1 MNLLP
6 KSIAIIGPT
15 ASGKSELAMLLAKK
29 HSGSI
34 INCDSVQMYKGFDL
48 GSAKAS
54 KIEQKEIPHYLL
66 DVVKWDNDFDAAYFC
81 KLANTAIKE
90 SIEKARLPIIV
101 GGTALYFRALCGDN
115 FHTLPTDK
123 KLRSQL
129 SSLPAKDLYEKLTK
143 LDPRRAKELHPNDS
157 FRIARSLEIAITSG
171 KTLSELTQI
180 PSYHTKPKITI
191 LCAPSKEKLKDRI
204 IKRTKKMFAND
215 DFICEV
221 RELLNSGC
229 DINCKAMQT
238 IGYKQVAKYL
248 CEKNI
253 SRSELENLVHIATR
267 QYARKQMMWFR
278 NIEVDLTWDH
288 SKSKESIIETVDE
301 FL

>member
-29 HSGSI
+29 YSGSI

-81 KLANTAIKE
+81 KLANIAIKE

-123 KLRSQL
+123 KLRSH
-129 SSLPAKDLYEKLTK
+129 
-143 LDPRRAKELHPNDS
+143 LH
-157 FRIARSLEIAITSG
+157 
-171 KTLSELTQI
+171 I
-180 PSYHTKPKITI
+180 PFFIKP
-191 LCAPSKEKLKDRI
+191 
-204 IKRTKKMFAND
+204 F
-215 DFICEV
+215 
-221 RELLNSGC
+221 
-229 DINCKAMQT
+229 
-238 IGYKQVAKYL
+238 
-248 CEKNI
+248 
-253 SRSELENLVHIATR
+253 H
-267 QYARKQMMWFR
+267 
-278 NIEVDLTWDH
+278 
-288 SKSKESIIETVDE
+288 
-301 FL
+301 